1 MAYNR
6 YRKRHYNISKTKAR
20 DYAESMNDLFEA
32 FNTQYKDWEIS
43 TMGDSCYKALT
54 SNIEIR
60 ISNHSADNQYHDLHK
75 EGRLL
80 INIKGSKLDFTR
92 IIDTKV
98 PQVLALLNKVNLEPY
113 RFINVVGN
121 RVHLFYRGYKTKKD
135 TLVIPELS

>member
-6 YRKRHYNISKTKAR
+6 YRKRHYNISKTKSR
-20 DYAESMNDLFEA
+20 DYAESMDDLFGA

-54 SNIEIR
+54 SNIDIR
-60 ISNHSADNQYHDLHK
+60 ISNHSADNHYHDLHT
-75 EGRLL
+75 ECRLL

-98 PQVLALLNKVNLEPY
+98 PQVLAVLNKVNLEPY